1 MSLET
6 YISEFSK
13 YVIAIIMALFTLE
26 GFVSSLKRSEDKR
39 KGNYARQNILMF
51 AFHFS
56 AYMVI
61 CFETGEIS
69 YLIFY
74 AFQQIVLYAV
84 IMLYKSVY
92 PSSNRLI
99 INNMCML
106 LSVSFVMLSR
116 LEYTKALKQFVI
128 ATGALII
135 AILIPFFIK
144 HIRMVKDLKW
154 LYAILGI
161 GLLGTMMILG
171 QTTYGSKISYSIA
184 GITFQPAE
192 FVKIIFVF
200 FVASALYRSSTF
212 LEVVFTSL
220 IAGAHVL
227 IQVAN
232 KDLGSAVIFFIVYI
246 FMLYIATQ
254 KIWYLLAGLA
264 AGAGASIVAY
274 QNFSHIRVRVQA
286 FLDPWTYIDSTGYQI
301 TQSLFAISSGGWFGL
316 GLFKGTPSSIPFVE
330 DDFIFSAITEELGV
344 IFAICLIFICV
355 TIFIIIM
362 KISMTLTDKFYQLVA
377 LGLGIAYIF
386 QVFLTIGGGTKFIP
400 LTGVTLPLVSY
411 GGSSMLTTIIM
422 FAIVEGLYMISQKEA
437 SLGTLAGSEPSKPKK
452 VAKKKSFKSDIAK
465 KRSTNTNRRSK
476 DDYYDDRHDDEYDDY
491 YDDDDYDDRYDDE
504 YDGEYDDEY
513 DDEYDGEYDDEYD
526 DEYDEDYDDEY
537 DDEYDEEYD
546 DNDKSSGDELEF
558 LSGFT
563 TPIDTKLVKQLI
575 EDDDEGDID
584 ISSISEI
591 YYNEEEYQKD
601 QRRQKN
607 KKN

>member
-1 MSLET
+1 MNLET

-61 CFETGEIS
+61 LFETGNVS

-74 AFQQIVLYAV
+74 ALQQIVLYAV
-84 IMLYKSVY
+84 VMLYKSIY

-106 LSVSFVMLSR
+106 LSISFVMLSR

-128 ATGALII
+128 ASGALVI
-135 AILIPFFIK
+135 ALLIPFFIK
-144 HIRMVKDLKW
+144 HIRLVKDLKW
-154 LYAILGI
+154 IYAVLGI
-161 GLLGTMMILG
+161 ALLGTMMILG

-200 FVASALYRSSTF
+200 FVASALYKSSTF
-212 LEVVFTSL
+212 IEVVISAI
-220 IAGAHVL
+220 IAGTHVL

-232 KDLGSAVIFFIVYI
+232 RDLGSAAIFFMVYI

-254 KIWYLLAGLA
+254 RIWYLLAGFL
-264 AGAGASIVAY
+264 AGAGASVIAY
-274 QNFSHIRVRVQA
+274 REFSHIRVRVQG
-286 FLDPWTYIDSTGYQI
+286 FLDPWAYIDSTGYQI

-344 IFAICLIFICV
+344 IFAICLIFICL

-377 LGLGIAYIF
+377 VGLGVAYIF

-422 FAIVEGLYMISQKEA
+422 FAIVEGLYMISQRESA
-437 SLGTLAGSEPSKPKK
+437 SLATSGTLPKAKKKPSKSKTKPKK
-452 VAKKKSFKSDIAK
+452 EKHAKKYVEK
-465 KRSTNTNRRSK
+465 
-476 DDYYDDRHDDEYDDY
+476 YEEEYDEDEEYDEYDEYSDEYDDY
-491 YDDDDYDDRYDDE
+491 YEEDDDE
-504 YDGEYDDEY
+504 EYDDEY
-513 DDEYDGEYDDEYD
+513 IE
-526 DEYDEDYDDEY
+526 
-537 DDEYDEEYD
+537 DDEYDEEPEDEYEEEYEEDEYD
-546 DNDKSSGDELEF
+546 DEEYDKEDDLEF

-563 TPIDTKLVKQLI
+563 TPIDTELVKQLI
-575 EDDDEGDID
+575 DDEEPDINID
-584 ISSISEI
+584 SLSEI
-591 YYNEEEYQKD
+591 YYNEEEYEKD